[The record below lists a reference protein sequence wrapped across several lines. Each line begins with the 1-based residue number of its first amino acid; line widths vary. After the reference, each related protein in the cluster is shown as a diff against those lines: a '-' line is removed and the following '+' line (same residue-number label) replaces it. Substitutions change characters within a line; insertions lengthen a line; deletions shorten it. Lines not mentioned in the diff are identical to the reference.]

1 MTDTDPKSNLK
12 SALEKHFGA
21 PSLAGK
27 GGFFV
32 KGHGFV
38 STTKARKLTGIKG
51 KTRNPPTRLSA
62 WGDYATI
69 AMLNQPRK
77 KRG

>member
-1 MTDTDPKSNLK
+1 MPDINLK
-12 SALEKHFGA
+12 AALEKHFGV

-32 KGHGFV
+32 KGYGFI
-38 STTKARKLTGIKG
+38 STAKARKLTGVKG
-51 KTRNPPTRLSA
+51 KTRNPPARLSA

-69 AMLNQPRK
+69 AMLNAPRK
-77 KRG
+77 RRG

>member
-1 MTDTDPKSNLK
+1 MADKDLK
-12 SALEKHFGA
+12 SALERHYKSPA
-21 PSLAGK
+21 LAGK

-51 KTRNPPTRLSA
+51 KTRNPPTRMSA

-69 AMLNQPRK
+69 AMLNKTR
-77 KRG
+77 R

>member
-1 MTDTDPKSNLK
+1 MTDIDLK
-12 SALEKHFGA
+12 SALEKHFNA

-32 KGHGFV
+32 KGHGFI
-38 STTKARKLTGIKG
+38 STAKARKLTGVKG
-51 KTRNPPTRLSA
+51 KTRNPPTRLQA

-69 AMLNQPRK
+69 AMLNSPRRRK
-77 KRG
+77 